1 MHDGAL
7 TAVNASKQ
15 LASCSNIEHDPQQLE
30 THQMHGRKY
39 LDQPYLYDISIGVM
53 FCR

>member
-15 LASCSNIEHDPQQLE
+15 LASCSHIEHDP
-30 THQMHGRKY
+30 
-39 LDQPYLYDISIGVM
+39 
-53 FCR
+53 